1 MLDDKIRWVLRNAR
15 QHAAEPELRT
25 AAGFAGGAGRAPA
38 VHRAQVGRWES
49 GGAEVTHELVRRY
62 EVVLGLPEG
71 QLLRAID
78 YFSREELP
86 LRTTPTLVPRRPP
99 DFDETLALLERA
111 LGPERMSGL
120 DWDRLSSNLSRMP
133 HALVR
138 GTDWEQLIQRCILEM
153 TVSVGLEFAHRDEAV
168 ARLAGHPRSGAIVVP
183 MARRML
189 ADSSTAVYSDVGTLL
204 VYASHPD
211 VVPLL
216 LEHAAAPANGD
227 SLRAVLF
234 VLTMLVPSGR
244 LDPADAATAA
254 RLALGIVRDGGMPFH
269 VHRAA
274 ANLLRSLDLPHR
286 RRLASVLTADDHRH
300 VARILME
307 GRALD
312 LDAIAVLKRR
322 LLGALVHSL
331 GPVDT
336 RDAVLRDLLDT
347 VLGTTEELARS
358 TALGVLMLSPQGRP
372 VGIAYAA
379 ELARARRSGDD
390 VVAVECLSILTWLVQ
405 PESLEELT
413 SALLDPTTRPEQ
425 AMLCGIAIGNCT
437 EPEAQVRAG
446 REAAI
451 ARHALGLISA
461 VETSGGRGGRGG
473 MRGTQL
479 SDGEAV
485 RQRLRGLAYA
495 LAMRGR
501 FDAIAQLE
509 TVVDPG
515 QPHASVCHG
524 VLGWW
529 LALPGHARPSA

>member
-1 MLDDKIRWVLRNAR
+1 MLDDKVRWVLRNAR

-25 AAGFAGGAGRAPA
+25 AAGFAAGAGRVPA
-38 VHRAQVGRWES
+38 VHRAQVGRWE
-49 GGAEVTHELVRRY
+49 GGGVEVTHELVRRY
-62 EVVLGLPEG
+62 EVVLELPEG

-111 LGPERMSGL
+111 LGTERMSGL
-120 DWDRLSSNLSRMP
+120 DWERLSSNVSRMP

-138 GTDWEQLIQRCILEM
+138 GTDWEQLIERCILEM
-153 TVSVGLEFAHRDEAV
+153 TVAVGLEFAHRDEAV
-168 ARLAGHPRSGAIVVP
+168 ARLAGHPRSGAIVVS

-189 ADSSTAVYSDVGTLL
+189 ADSSTAVYSAVATLL
-204 VYASHPD
+204 VYASDPS
-211 VVPLL
+211 VVPVL
-216 LEHAAAPANGD
+216 LEHAAAPANAD

-244 LDPADAATAA
+244 IDPAAAATAA
-254 RLALGIVRDGGMPFH
+254 RLALAVARDGTMPFH

-286 RRLASVLTADDHRH
+286 NRLASVLTADDHRH

-307 GRALD
+307 GRALG
-312 LDAIAVLKRR
+312 LDAVAALNRR
-322 LLGALVHSL
+322 LLAALFRSL

-347 VLGTTEELARS
+347 VLTTTEELARS

-379 ELARARRSGDD
+379 ELGRALRRGDD

-405 PESLEELT
+405 PEGLDELT
-413 SALLDPTTRPEQ
+413 STMLDPSTRPEQ
-425 AMLCGIAIGNCT
+425 AMLCGIAVGNCA
-437 EPEAQVRAG
+437 EPSSPVRAE

-451 ARHALGLISA
+451 ARRARALVADPGIA
-461 VETSGGRGGRGG
+461 GNADGPVGVGG
-473 MRGTQL
+473 
-479 SDGEAV
+479 SEAV

-501 FDAIAQLE
+501 FDLLAQLE
-509 TVVDPG
+509 ADVHRDH
-515 QPHASVCHG
+515 PHAPTCHG

-529 LALPGHARPSA
+529 LALPEHARPRA